1 VACETLRKLLQP
13 DSRTKQPARRVSI
26 VTNKTAAIRYARA
39 LLDVGV
45 KEKADLDQIEHE
57 LSQFADLFKQYPLLE
72 KVLLN
77 PGVPVQRKRAAV
89 ADLLGRAQFSAI
101 VSKLLTLLADRDR
114 LVLVPDLLA
123 AYRERLLDH
132 QHIVRA
138 EVTTSV
144 PLDAQRAS
152 AIQRGLA
159 TLTGRYPEVEG
170 GPLVEMPDLVRCY
183 PMPAAHGS
191 GRQEKIDRG
200 ERRAETSPVGGVHR
214 GIRAVHL
221 AVKPALRMRDHPECR
236 NEGLDAVAHSSP
248 IPPLSLQSRQS
259 SSLPR

>member
-1 VACETLRKLLQP
+1 
-13 DSRTKQPARRVSI
+13 

-45 KEKADLDQIEHE
+45 KEQADLDQIEHE

-77 PGVPVQRKRAAV
+77 PAVPLPRKRAAV
-89 ADLLGRAQFSAI
+89 ADLLARAKFSPI

-114 LVLVPDLLA
+114 LVLIPDLLA

-132 QHIVRA
+132 QNIVRA

-159 TLTGRYPEVEG
+159 TLTGRTVKLATKVDPSIIG
-170 GPLVEMPDLVRCY
+170 GVVARIGSTVYDASVTRQLEKMKERLVESV
-183 PMPAAHGS
+183 
-191 GRQEKIDRG
+191 
-200 ERRAETSPVGGVHR
+200 
-214 GIRAVHL
+214 
-221 AVKPALRMRDHPECR
+221 
-236 NEGLDAVAHSSP
+236 
-248 IPPLSLQSRQS
+248 
-259 SSLPR
+259 